1 MSNVSKRAVIVVD
14 LQNEY
19 LPGGKLPLQGIHDAL
34 TNAARVID
42 DARAKGDPVIH
53 VRHEAGAADA
63 PFFTPGTDG
72 VRIHDA
78 VAPAAGEAVVVKH
91 FPNAFRDTNLKE
103 ILDGNGIGEVT
114 VIGAM
119 SHMCIDATTRAA
131 ADFGYR
137 TKVVHD
143 ACATRDLEFNGVTV
157 PALQVHSALMAALA
171 FGYAA
176 VVGTDEYL
184 AG

>member
-1 MSNVSKRAVIVVD
+1 MNKKALVVVD

-19 LPGGKLPLQGIHDAL
+19 LPDGKLPLEGIHAAL
-34 TNAARVID
+34 DNAARVIA
-42 DARAKGDPVIH
+42 DARAKGDLIIN
-53 VRHEAGAADA
+53 VRHESATADA
-63 PFFTPGTDG
+63 PFFTQGTDG
-72 VRIHDA
+72 VRIHDT
-78 VAPAAGEAVVVKH
+78 VAPVAGEAVIVKN
-91 FPNAFRDTNLKE
+91 FPNSFRETNLKR
-103 ILDGNGIGEVT
+103 ILDENGVEEVT
-114 VIGAM
+114 VVGAM

-157 PALQVHSALMAALA
+157 PALQVHSALMSALA

-176 VVGTDEYL
+176 VVSTDEYL

>member
-1 MSNVSKRAVIVVD
+1 MNKRALVVVD

-19 LPGGKLPLQGIHDAL
+19 LPDGKLPLEGIHAAL
-34 TNAARVID
+34 DNAARVIA
-42 DARAKGDPVIH
+42 DARAKGDLVIN
-53 VRHEAGAADA
+53 VRHESAATDA
-63 PFFTPGTDG
+63 PFFTKGTDG
-72 VRIHDA
+72 VRIHDT
-78 VAPAAGEAVVVKH
+78 VAPVAGEAVIVKN
-91 FPNAFRDTNLKE
+91 FPNSFRETNLKS
-103 ILDGNGIGEVT
+103 ILDENGVEEVT
-114 VIGAM
+114 VVGAM

-157 PALQVHSALMAALA
+157 PALQVHSALMSALA

-176 VVGTDEYL
+176 VISTEEYL